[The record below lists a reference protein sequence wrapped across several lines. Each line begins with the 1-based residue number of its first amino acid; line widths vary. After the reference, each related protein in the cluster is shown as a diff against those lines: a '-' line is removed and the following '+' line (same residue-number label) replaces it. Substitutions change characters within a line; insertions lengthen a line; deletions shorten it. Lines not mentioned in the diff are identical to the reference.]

1 MQLSIRTF
9 LIVSGLFFCF
19 SLLAQPSKTA
29 DVRPT
34 LKNLTTEQKLRLLEY
49 IRFLGADIDKEVQYS
64 FEQLSQVNR
73 EKAVY
78 YAGVLQKDA
87 GNLSR
92 TTVVWSRDTLRF
104 GFVEEGTILL
114 DSFVVTNTGQ
124 SPYVITDIRTS
135 CDCTVFKKP
144 EFPLMPGESLTLRV
158 EFNSMG
164 KRGRSQPGIIVYD
177 NSSPNLRN
185 ILYLDGEVVARSAS
199 GAKKE

>member
-1 MQLSIRTF
+1 MQLSLRTF
-9 LIVSGLFFCF
+9 LVVSGLFFCF

-29 DVRPT
+29 DVRPA

-135 CDCTVFKKP
+135 CDCTVLKKP

-185 ILYLDGEVVARSAS
+185 ILYLDGEVVARSVS

>member
-1 MQLSIRTF
+1 MQLSLRTF
-9 LIVSGLFFCF
+9 LVVSGLFFCF
-19 SLLAQPSKTA
+19 SLLAQPNKTA
-29 DVRPT
+29 DVRPA

-135 CDCTVFKKP
+135 CDCTVLKKP

>member
-1 MQLSIRTF
+1 MQLSLRTF
-9 LIVSGLFFCF
+9 LVVSGLFFCF

-29 DVRPT
+29 DVRPA

-49 IRFLGADIDKEVQYS
+49 IRFLGADMDKEVQYS

-135 CDCTVFKKP
+135 CDCTVLKKP

-164 KRGRSQPGIIVYD
+164 KRGQSQPGIIVYD

-185 ILYLDGEVVARSAS
+185 ILYLDGEVVARSVS

>member
-135 CDCTVFKKP
+135 CDCTVLKKP